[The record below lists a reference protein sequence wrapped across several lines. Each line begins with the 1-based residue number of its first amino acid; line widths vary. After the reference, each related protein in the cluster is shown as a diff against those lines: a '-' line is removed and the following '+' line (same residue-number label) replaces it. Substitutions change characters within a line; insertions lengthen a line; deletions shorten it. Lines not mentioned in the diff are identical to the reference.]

1 LHSLPA
7 GDNLVS
13 DGHGLV
19 PAMSVHS
26 SVVFGLGKDGEE
38 EPEVTMRDVI
48 RRLVTMEAVLHPLW
62 DQVSQLTATL
72 AEQG

>member
-1 LHSLPA
+1 
-7 GDNLVS
+7 
-13 DGHGLV
+13 
-19 PAMSVHS
+19 MSVHS